1 MDWDIFWGSLIIFLA
16 RVADVSLITL
26 RSAAVVQGRRV
37 SAWCYAFLGML
48 IWILVVTDVI
58 KNLERPAYI
67 LAFALGFATG
77 TTVGMYLE
85 NWFAVGRRVIRVF
98 SKRGDEVADGLS
110 PIEKKIQAVY
120 KFYDDRDAEHDKEA
134 STFLELK
141 KAGKIPDGV
150 SWQDVDA
157 RKRTKWTGSVEN
169 GKIKKPTEAELREI
183 FA

>member
-1 MDWDIFWGSLIIFLA
+1 MDELSEEDKLTVA
-16 RVADVSLITL
+16 RARKVQRFMSQPFTVAEVFTGVKGEFVPLETTIDDMDALCKGDYDDVPEP
-26 RSAAVVQGRRV
+26 
-37 SAWCYAFLGML
+37 AFLLKGDMST
-48 IWILVVTDVI
+48 V
-58 KNLERPAYI
+58 LEAAKE
-67 LAFALGFATG
+67 LAKKFAEAGESDDAG
-77 TTVGMYLE
+77 V
-85 NWFAVGRRVIRVF
+85 
-98 SKRGDEVADGLS
+98 SDEVADGLS

-157 RKRTKWTGSVEN
+157 RKRTKWTGAVEN

>member
-1 MDWDIFWGSLIIFLA
+1 MSQPFTVAEVFTGVKGEFVPLETTIDDMDALCQGTYD
-16 RVADVSLITL
+16 DVPEP
-26 RSAAVVQGRRV
+26 
-37 SAWCYAFLGML
+37 AFLLKGDMST
-48 IWILVVTDVI
+48 V
-58 KNLERPAYI
+58 LEAAKE
-67 LAFALGFATG
+67 LAKKFAEAGESDDAG
-77 TTVGMYLE
+77 V
-85 NWFAVGRRVIRVF
+85 
-98 SKRGDEVADGLS
+98 SDEVADGLS

-157 RKRTKWTGSVEN
+157 RKRTKWTGAVEN

>member
-98 SKRGDEVADGLS
+98 SKRGDEVADGL
-110 PIEKKIQAVY
+110 
-120 KFYDDRDAEHDKEA
+120 R
-134 STFLELK
+134 
-141 KAGKIPDGV
+141 KAGFVTTVIDGRGRDGPTQILFIEARRRDKQQILEV
-150 SWQDVDA
+150 VKEIDQHCYFIFSGSNTDA
-157 RKRTKWTGSVEN
+157 R
-169 GKIKKPTEAELREI
+169 
-183 FA
+183 